1 MKLLSEKTK
10 ELAEVAYANAVNG
23 RIVPLAALL
32 VVAASKINE
41 AVVEVSCNNS
51 KEKATVY
58 EGVVRKALSL
68 APETA
73 SLGGAEVVVEG
84 DGDVATERRK
94 LLLREIELLQLF
106 GAVACSSS
114 SSSSGSCTDKKV
126 TSLLIRAVQVR
137 MNREKRKEKKKI
149 LSFVLKS

>member
-114 SSSSGSCTDKKV
+114 SSGSYTDKKV

-137 MNREKRKEKKKI
+137 MNREKKKEKKKI

>member
-10 ELAEVAYANAVNG
+10 EAAEVAYANAVNG

-41 AVVEVSCNNS
+41 AVVEVSCTNS

-68 APETA
+68 GPETA
-73 SLGGAEVVVEG
+73 SLGGAEVVEG
-84 DGDVATERRK
+84 DGDVAAERRK

-114 SSSSGSCTDKKV
+114 GSCTDKKV
-126 TSLLIRAVQVR
+126 TSLLIRAAQVR
-137 MNREKRKEKKKI
+137 KRTERYYC
-149 LSFVLKS
+149 LLC

>member
-73 SLGGAEVVVEG
+73 SLGGAEVVIEG

-114 SSSSGSCTDKKV
+114 SSGSCTDKKV

-137 MNREKRKEKKKI
+137 MNREKEKKRKRYC
-149 LSFVLKS
+149 LLC

>member
-114 SSSSGSCTDKKV
+114 SSSGSCTDKKV

-137 MNREKRKEKKKI
+137 MNKEKRKEKKKI

>member
-10 ELAEVAYANAVNG
+10 ETAEVAYANAVNG

-68 APETA
+68 GPETA
-73 SLGGAEVVVEG
+73 SLGGAEVEVEG
-84 DGDVATERRK
+84 DGDVAADRRK

-106 GAVACSSS
+106 GAVACNN
-114 SSSSGSCTDKKV
+114 SSSGSCTDKRV

-137 MNREKRKEKKKI
+137 KEQRDI
-149 LSFVLKS
+149 IVF